1 MDVVVSSSTLLVAS
15 RSPMPTE
22 ILETPAESVSIS
34 PEIKTQVTTVL
45 GDVRR
50 KLRQR
55 IWLETGLRVLA
66 FAIFWFL
73 ATWAVDYLPIWLGA
87 SELPSHV
94 RAGLLGIGLFFGVAV
109 IAWWGLRRQNIA
121 VSDEN
126 VALLIERRYAHL
138 ADRLATLVPLMKES
152 ALELNQR
159 SLWYTTMVNAASEGM
174 AEDLRQVQ
182 PSLLFDWKQVR
193 RWTWGVA
200 GLEILTIGLL
210 VMWPQWFWMAVQ
222 REVLL
227 DARRWPRQAD
237 IQLAGIQP
245 VLDPRLA
252 QLLGRSPVLSPVE
265 NEYRVGSGGDVQLIV
280 TARRNVAEAVAAGE
294 QDQFELPGVAPV
306 VPDQCTIFYQLA
318 DGLSGRQYMTRFG
331 AYDQQRE
338 GFRFDGPPFQ
348 QIAQRLELSIFGSD
362 DRVGPLTIQPV
373 DNLSL
378 VRLQLDC
385 RFPEYLQSSS
395 GTRWL
400 PQQLTWTEGL
410 GLPQGT
416 DLQARLEFNKPV
428 VRLLLLERGAQ
439 EIQIDWQGEAS
450 RQVAVKLGQLFEDQ
464 NWELWAED
472 SDHVWTRQAMEF
484 AIEAQLDRPPSVQ
497 VDLVGIENAVTP
509 DAVLPIQCLASDD
522 HGLRELKA
530 QLKLP
535 LTLLSDPTLPGESA
549 AEGSETEQKAVPT
562 LEELGT
568 LTQPLTRLPA
578 VDSTTGDDQ
587 HTTQIDLRSWQ
598 QANQTQVALAVDQ
611 QQVIQLNVIA
621 TDYFQAQQVGIGDVS
636 DEEQTHQT
644 ISHTISLEVVS
655 PAALLR
661 LLKRSEVGQ
670 RQRLEQ
676 IYQEL
681 LDERFYLQRCQSL
694 VESAAVVPSGN
705 EVTESGTAS
714 EIPEV
719 ETQDN
724 AGGESAAADW
734 DMAAVFARRA
744 ATQNEKSRQELL
756 GVEAAFERII
766 QQIVNNRLEAA
777 EYRRRLEFQIV
788 QTMKQLTGT
797 AMEATGKT
805 LQQLDS
811 QFEEARS
818 EGDAVLHG
826 RPQSS
831 QRTVATIQLAM
842 AENERSIEML
852 DQVLRDLLKFE
863 SDAELLELVRQLYE
877 QQKRLLD
884 ETGRQ
889 QQQNAFEDL
898 FGN

>member
-1 MDVVVSSSTLLVAS
+1 MKLVLNQL
-15 RSPMPTE
+15 MGDN
-22 ILETPAESVSIS
+22 I
-34 PEIKTQVTTVL
+34 VT
-45 GDVRR
+45 D
-50 KLRQR
+50 
-55 IWLETGLRVLA
+55 
-66 FAIFWFL
+66 FL
-73 ATWAVDYLPIWLGA
+73 AEEM
-87 SELPSHV
+87 SEMYIMGVSGV
-94 RAGLLGIGLFFGVAV
+94 TQAG
-109 IAWWGLRRQNIA
+109 
-121 VSDEN
+121 
-126 VALLIERRYAHL
+126 
-138 ADRLATLVPLMKES
+138 M
-152 ALELNQR
+152 
-159 SLWYTTMVNAASEGM
+159 
-174 AEDLRQVQ
+174 
-182 PSLLFDWKQVR
+182 
-193 RWTWGVA
+193 
-200 GLEILTIGLL
+200 
-210 VMWPQWFWMAVQ
+210 
-222 REVLL
+222 
-227 DARRWPRQAD
+227 
-237 IQLAGIQP
+237 
-245 VLDPRLA
+245 
-252 QLLGRSPVLSPVE
+252 
-265 NEYRVGSGGDVQLIV
+265 
-280 TARRNVAEAVAAGE
+280 
-294 QDQFELPGVAPV
+294 
-306 VPDQCTIFYQLA
+306 
-318 DGLSGRQYMTRFG
+318 
-331 AYDQQRE
+331 
-338 GFRFDGPPFQ
+338 
-348 QIAQRLELSIFGSD
+348 
-362 DRVGPLTIQPV
+362 
-373 DNLSL
+373 
-378 VRLQLDC
+378 
-385 RFPEYLQSSS
+385 
-395 GTRWL
+395 
-400 PQQLTWTEGL
+400 
-410 GLPQGT
+410 
-416 DLQARLEFNKPV
+416 
-428 VRLLLLERGAQ
+428 
-439 EIQIDWQGEAS
+439 
-450 RQVAVKLGQLFEDQ
+450 
-464 NWELWAED
+464 
-472 SDHVWTRQAMEF
+472 
-484 AIEAQLDRPPSVQ
+484 
-497 VDLVGIENAVTP
+497 
-509 DAVLPIQCLASDD
+509 
-522 HGLRELKA
+522 
-530 QLKLP
+530 
-535 LTLLSDPTLPGESA
+535 
-549 AEGSETEQKAVPT
+549 
-562 LEELGT
+562 
-568 LTQPLTRLPA
+568 TQPA
-578 VDSTTGDDQ
+578 WDVMN
-587 HTTQIDLRSWQ
+587 H
-598 QANQTQVALAVDQ
+598 
-611 QQVIQLNVIA
+611 
-621 TDYFQAQQVGIGDVS
+621 IGDVS

-788 QTMKQLTGT
+788 QTMKQLTGA